1 MQNNSDKF
9 KITNLPLFFGLSHL
23 GQVFSLCWS
32 KKIGSCYVFDNNPK
46 ILNSFKN
53 KRYTLEE
60 PSLKKITSNKIKF
73 LNKFEEIK
81 KFKYIFFTHDTPL
94 NLKNGKPN
102 LNLIYKN
109 LKKILNLKFKS
120 KTYLIISSQISPEL
134 IISLSQELNS
144 SNNIKIFYLVDTLKM
159 GEALDKFLKPKQII
173 IGGEQREKKNILKL
187 FKKFKAQKFYLSLNE
202 SIITKM
208 AINIYLSFSVTFANI
223 MDDLCR
229 QYRSNYFKIINPLKN
244 DDRIGHYAYIKPS
257 LGFSGGHLERDL
269 FYLEKISKNQLIKRI
284 IKNFLNFN
292 DSRINK
298 IKIKNLLSKKKIF
311 KTLII
316 GKSYKKNSFSE
327 VNSIFK
333 KLGNQFKLNYF
344 DDIFVKNKN
353 QKNQLIKLVKK
364 TDLIIYNYSTKIN
377 LNRLLILA
385 KKYNKKIININDK
398 NINVKN
404 NKNLVNF
411 FNSY

>member
-1 MQNNSDKF
+1 MQNKSDKF
-9 KITNLPLFFGLSHL
+9 KVINLPLFFGLSHL

-32 KKIGSCYVFDNNPK
+32 KKIGSCYVFDINPK

-60 PSLKKITSNKIKF
+60 PNLKKITSNKIKF
-73 LNKFEEIK
+73 LNEFEEIK

-120 KTYLIISSQISPEL
+120 KTYLIISSQINPEL
-134 IISLSQELNS
+134 IISLSKELNS
-144 SNNIKIFYLVDTLKM
+144 NKNIKIFYLVDTLKM

-173 IGGEQREKKNILKL
+173 IGGEQREKENILKL
-187 FKKFKAQKFYLSLNE
+187 FKKFKAQKFYLSLNDA
-202 SIITKM
+202 IITKM

-223 MDDLCR
+223 IDDLCR

-284 IKNFLNFN
+284 IKNFLDFN

-298 IKIKNLLSKKKIF
+298 INVKNLLSKKKIV

-316 GKSYKKNSFSE
+316 GKSYKKNSYSE

-333 KLGNQFKLNYF
+333 KLGNKFKLNYF
-344 DDIFVKNKN
+344 DDIFFKNKN
-353 QKNQLIKLVKK
+353 SKNQLIELVKK
-364 TDLIIYNYSTKIN
+364 NDLIIYNYSTKIN

-385 KKYNKKIININDK
+385 KKYNKKIVNINDK

>member
-9 KITNLPLFFGLSHL
+9 KIINLPLFFGLSHL

-60 PSLKKITSNKIKF
+60 PNLKKITSNKIKF
-73 LNKFEEIK
+73 LNEFEEIK

-120 KTYLIISSQISPEL
+120 KTYLIISSQINPEL
-134 IISLSQELNS
+134 IITLSKELNG
-144 SNNIKIFYLVDTLKM
+144 NKNIKIFYLVDTLKM

-187 FKKFKAQKFYLSLNE
+187 FKKFKTQKFYLSLND

-223 MDDLCR
+223 IDDLCR
-229 QYRSNYFKIINPLKN
+229 QYGSNYFQIINPLKN

-269 FYLEKISKNQLIKRI
+269 FYLEKISKNQLIKKI
-284 IKNFLNFN
+284 IKNFLDFN

-298 IKIKNLLSKKKIF
+298 INVKNLLGKKKMI

-333 KLGNQFKLNYF
+333 KLGNKFKLNYF
-344 DDIFVKNKN
+344 DDIFFKNN
-353 QKNQLIKLVKK
+353 NSKNQLSELVKK

-385 KKYNKKIININDK
+385 KKYNKKIININDRK
-398 NINVKN
+398 INVKN
-404 NKNLVNF
+404 IKNLVNF

>member
-9 KITNLPLFFGLSHL
+9 KIINLPLFFGLSHL

-32 KKIGSCYVFDNNPK
+32 KKIGSCYVFDSNPK

-53 KRYTLEE
+53 KKYTPEE
-60 PSLKKITSNKIKF
+60 PNLNKITSNKINF
-73 LNKFEEIK
+73 LKEFEEIK

-120 KTYLIISSQISPEL
+120 KTYLIISSQINPEL
-134 IISLSQELNS
+134 IISLSKEFNRK
-144 SNNIKIFYLVDTLKM
+144 NNIKIFYLVDTLKM

-187 FKKFKAQKFYLSLNE
+187 FKKFKTQKFYLSLNE

-223 MDDLCR
+223 IDDLCR
-229 QYRSNYFKIINPLKN
+229 QYGSNYSQIINPLRN

-257 LGFSGGHLERDL
+257 LGFAGGHLERDL
-269 FYLEKISKNQLIKRI
+269 FYLEKISKNHLIKKI

-298 IKIKNLLSKKKIF
+298 INSKNLLDKKKII

-327 VNSIFK
+327 VNSVFK
-333 KLGNQFKLNYF
+333 KLGNKFKLNYF
-344 DDIFVKNKN
+344 DDIFFENKN
-353 QKNQLIKLVKK
+353 SKNQLSELVKK

-385 KKYNKKIININDK
+385 KKYNKKIINVNDRK
-398 NINVKN
+398 INVKN
-404 NKNLVNF
+404 NKNLINF

>member
-9 KITNLPLFFGLSHL
+9 KIINLPLFFGLSHL

-202 SIITKM
+202 
-208 AINIYLSFSVTFANI
+208 
-223 MDDLCR
+223 
-229 QYRSNYFKIINPLKN
+229 
-244 DDRIGHYAYIKPS
+244 
-257 LGFSGGHLERDL
+257 
-269 FYLEKISKNQLIKRI
+269 
-284 IKNFLNFN
+284 
-292 DSRINK
+292 
-298 IKIKNLLSKKKIF
+298 
-311 KTLII
+311 
-316 GKSYKKNSFSE
+316 
-327 VNSIFK
+327 
-333 KLGNQFKLNYF
+333 
-344 DDIFVKNKN
+344 
-353 QKNQLIKLVKK
+353 
-364 TDLIIYNYSTKIN
+364 
-377 LNRLLILA
+377 
-385 KKYNKKIININDK
+385 
-398 NINVKN
+398 
-404 NKNLVNF
+404 
-411 FNSY
+411 